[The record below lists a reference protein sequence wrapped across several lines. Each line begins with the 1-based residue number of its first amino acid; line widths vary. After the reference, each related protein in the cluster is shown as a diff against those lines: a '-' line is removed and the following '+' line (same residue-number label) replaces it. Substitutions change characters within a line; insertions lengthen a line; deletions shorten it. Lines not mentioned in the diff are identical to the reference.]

1 MSLAQNAYI
10 DASNVYESSLENN
23 YKKDKGVYYTDLSLA
38 EKMLI
43 ELKLPKDT
51 IIMDPCCGTGVFLY
65 AAKKRGFINLFGA
78 DQDENAINFCQN
90 NINNVSFAC
99 CDSIGPSASALLEV
113 FGLTDQPD
121 VIIGNPPYVPLAGE
135 AELNCDELF
144 RHRVSNA
151 GNNLFIA
158 ALMRAFEIVKANGIV
173 SYIIPKNFL
182 HVAGYSLLRKTLL
195 EEKTILSIIDI
206 GTYFKKVRGE
216 QIILTVKNCV
226 ADKKHKIKLKKL
238 SSNRFVTM
246 SNIPQAFYKEEILIF
261 NCTEDYL
268 IYKKLTSSYQTL
280 SELCKGYVGRG
291 KSISE
296 NAIVGKEIRKFG
308 YKNHT
313 VPTTGNKVFIQNIYS
328 AEAGIIAAFGGDMEA
343 AQTVTVFTD
352 SDEKMCRYILGIL
365 HSRLCNLFLYKYCY
379 NYSKLTM
386 HTDSK
391 YLKKIPLPSTNQ
403 QNEYFDSILS
413 LVGRLESNGYMSP
426 EWFGCLEELNQI
438 VYKAYGINEKESDYI
453 DCEVKRIQS
462 KRWISDGQ
470 L

>member
-78 DQDENAINFCQN
+78 DQDENAVNFCQN

-158 ALMRAFEIVKANGIV
+158 ALMRAFEIVKENGIV

-216 QIILTVKNCV
+216 QIILTVKNC
-226 ADKKHKIKLKKL
+226 A
-238 SSNRFVTM
+238 
-246 SNIPQAFYKEEILIF
+246 A
-261 NCTEDYL
+261 
-268 IYKKLTSSYQTL
+268 
-280 SELCKGYVGRG
+280 
-291 KSISE
+291 SISPP
-296 NAIVGKEIRKFG
+296 NAAII
-308 YKNHT
+308 
-313 VPTTGNKVFIQNIYS
+313 PAS
-328 AEAGIIAAFGGDMEA
+328 A
-343 AQTVTVFTD
+343 
-352 SDEKMCRYILGIL
+352 L
-365 HSRLCNLFLYKYCY
+365 
-379 NYSKLTM
+379 
-386 HTDSK
+386 
-391 YLKKIPLPSTNQ
+391 
-403 QNEYFDSILS
+403 
-413 LVGRLESNGYMSP
+413 
-426 EWFGCLEELNQI
+426 
-438 VYKAYGINEKESDYI
+438 
-453 DCEVKRIQS
+453 
-462 KRWISDGQ
+462 
-470 L
+470 